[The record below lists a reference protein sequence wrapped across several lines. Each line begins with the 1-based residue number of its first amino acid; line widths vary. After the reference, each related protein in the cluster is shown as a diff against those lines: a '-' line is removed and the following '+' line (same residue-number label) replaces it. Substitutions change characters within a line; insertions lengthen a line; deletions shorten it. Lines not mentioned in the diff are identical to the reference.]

1 MALFGESKAE
11 RTERELRQ
19 EIEELLKTVK
29 TLRQENG
36 ELLNA
41 LNEKDG
47 IILNLQSS
55 IIDNNVLQ
63 EKSNTQLTEAN
74 KALAEQNAGLTE
86 ELAELRD
93 KLSDIQSEYENKQD
107 EFDVL
112 LKKHANVLAE
122 KTRKTNRDA
131 KKIQELEQRLNHL
144 QDSCA
149 TA

>member
-1 MALFGESKAE
+1 MGVFGESKAE
-11 RTERELRQ
+11 KTERKLRQ
-19 EIEELLKTVK
+19 EIEDLLKTVK

-36 ELLNA
+36 ELLDVI
-41 LNEKDG
+41 NEKDG
-47 IILNLQSS
+47 TILNWQSDS
-55 IIDNNVLQ
+55 VDNNAKL
-63 EKSNTQLTEAN
+63 EEYIAAN
-74 KALAEQNAGLTE
+74 KTWVEHNDSQTK
-86 ELAELRD
+86 ELENLRD
-93 KLSDIQSEYENKQD
+93 KFSDIQSAYEDKQY

-112 LKKHANVLAE
+112 LKKHAHVLAE